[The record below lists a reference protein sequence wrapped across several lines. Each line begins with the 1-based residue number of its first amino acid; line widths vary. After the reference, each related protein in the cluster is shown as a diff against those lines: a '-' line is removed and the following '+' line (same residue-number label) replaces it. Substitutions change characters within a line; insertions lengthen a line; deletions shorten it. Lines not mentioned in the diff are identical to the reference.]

1 MVKSQKRTNA
11 ESVLPKAKYKKQ
23 EGKMSYEDDRNITDE
38 MSEEE
43 RVEAFA
49 QMLGQLTEDELADLY
64 ERCHDIL
71 EAVKN
76 RLRKGGVFYIE

>member
-1 MVKSQKRTNA
+1 MVKSEKRTNA
-11 ESVLPKAKYKKQ
+11 KSVLPKAKYKKQ
-23 EGKMSYEDDRNITDE
+23 EGKMNYDQSYEITDE

-49 QMLGQLTEDELADLY
+49 EMLGQLTEDELADLF

-71 EAVKN
+71 EAVKE